1 MDATIALQLTQ
12 SSVAQALGGA
22 KRPMSWRV
30 AMLAQQIEA
39 DDEPAPTDVM
49 VYRQPA
55 DEAPASDVPVP
66 ACWDPA
72 PKTPDAT
79 RDDDAC
85 ARSTAD
91 LDLFAAVDSGPVPVL
106 QTSAW
111 TGPQVAAW
119 VLSSVVT
126 CSLVSTVLLA

>member
-12 SSVAQALGGA
+12 SSVAQALSGA
-22 KRPMSWRV
+22 KRPMSLRV
-30 AMLAQQIEA
+30 AMLAQQVEA
-39 DDEPAPTDVM
+39 DEEPTPTDVM

-55 DEAPASDVPVP
+55 DDAPASDVPVP

-72 PKTPDAT
+72 PKKPGTEDT
-79 RDDDAC
+79 DAC
-85 ARSTAD
+85 ARRDGAF
-91 LDLFAAVDSGPVPVL
+91 DLFATMDSGPVPVL